1 MEEKEIIKT
10 ETKTEKVYTFT
21 EEELCQLKCKEREYG
36 SRKTKEYILFC
47 FANYVLELNI
57 AGTINFTNRMMK
69 FILGKH
75 KGISNTQ
82 GIGFF
87 EWLKEHRD

>member
-36 SRKTKEYILFC
+36 SRKTKEYIMFC
-47 FANYVLELNI
+47 IANYVLKINI
-57 AGTINFTNRMMK
+57 AGTIDFMNK
-69 FILGKH
+69 LIEFILGKH
-75 KGISNTQ
+75 KGIPNTQ

>member
-36 SRKTKEYILFC
+36 SRKTKEYIMFC
-47 FANYVLELNI
+47 IANYVLKINI
-57 AGTINFTNRMMK
+57 AGTIDFMNK
-69 FILGKH
+69 LIEFILGKH
-75 KGISNTQ
+75 KGIPNTQ
-82 GIGFF
+82 GIGF
-87 EWLKEHRD
+87 LSG